1 MKINLKVILLV
12 IICAIIFYSIMILVA
27 DVPKIQEQIK
37 NFEISY
43 LPVIMSLIGLGWIF
57 AFFRWH
63 LLVKN
68 LGFKDVRQIKT

>member
-37 NFEISY
+37 
-43 LPVIMSLIGLGWIF
+43 
-57 AFFRWH
+57 A
-63 LLVKN
+63 
-68 LGFKDVRQIKT
+68 RQAAEKK